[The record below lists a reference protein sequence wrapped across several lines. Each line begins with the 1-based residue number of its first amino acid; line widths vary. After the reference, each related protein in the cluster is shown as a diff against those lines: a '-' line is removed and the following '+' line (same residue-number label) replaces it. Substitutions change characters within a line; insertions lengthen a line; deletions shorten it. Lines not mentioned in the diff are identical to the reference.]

1 MISWKASRVGTDHPP
16 LFPHAFLHAMATVVS
31 AYFST
36 SAAWCISR
44 MRLRW
49 LNRFRLQGARLG
61 TRVEGD
67 HAECGAQNPSEVVHR
82 RTHVQEIAG
91 VVTPRYGLAQAERAM
106 GAVAVTPTAHRH
118 AAADAAEPI
127 FPAPAFRTAVPG
139 PDAYW

>member
-67 HAECGAQNPSEVVHR
+67 GLPPVFFRVCA
-82 RTHVQEIAG
+82 AG
-91 VVTPRYGLAQAERAM
+91 VSYGYARF
-106 GAVAVTPTAHRH
+106 
-118 AAADAAEPI
+118 EPSTTSYQLI
-127 FPAPAFRTAVPG
+127 CSTRS
-139 PDAYW
+139 DIDLRLE